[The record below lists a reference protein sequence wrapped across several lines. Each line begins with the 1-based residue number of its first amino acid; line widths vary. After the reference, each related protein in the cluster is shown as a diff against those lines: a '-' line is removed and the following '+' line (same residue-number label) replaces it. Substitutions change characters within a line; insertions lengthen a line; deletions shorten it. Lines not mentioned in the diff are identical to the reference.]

1 MRGKRG
7 FTLIEVLIVVI
18 ILGILATIAVPQFTG
33 MIRRARLSEGWS
45 ALGAIKTAQEIYH
58 LDHNAYTTSLGLLQV
73 DTVIGNF
80 TLTVPAAAAT
90 SYTAQATGAGNA
102 ANVIAEIRRTAAGLN
117 QRRYSL
123 DNGAT
128 WSPWTS

>member
-18 ILGILATIAVPQFTG
+18 ILGILATTAVPQFTG

-45 ALGAIKTAQEIYH
+45 ALGGMKTAQEIYR
-58 LDHNAYTTSLGLLQV
+58 LEHNTYTNNFALLQV
-73 DTVIGNF
+73 EAVVGNF

-90 SYTAQATGAGNA
+90 SYTARATGAGNA
-102 ANVIAEIRRTAAGLN
+102 ANVIAEIRQNGT
-117 QRRYSL
+117 RRYSL
-123 DNGAT
+123 DNGTT